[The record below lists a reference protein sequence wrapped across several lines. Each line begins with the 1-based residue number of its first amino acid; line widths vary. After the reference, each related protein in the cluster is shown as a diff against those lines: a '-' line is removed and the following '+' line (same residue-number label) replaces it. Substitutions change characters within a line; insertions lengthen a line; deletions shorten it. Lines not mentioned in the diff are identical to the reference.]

1 MAFRLWCSLSTPF
14 TPSNPMPLW
23 LAEELKSELFQARS
37 ETELQDVVTATYRQV
52 LGNAHIN
59 SFERCRK
66 AESQLRN
73 GNITVR
79 EFVMAVGLSETYR
92 NLFLTRNSQYRFIEL
107 NFKHFLGRSP
117 RNQQEIA
124 EHVLIYNTHGYDAEI
139 LSYIDSEEYSSVFG
153 ENNVPCL
160 RVDSSQFRS
169 NRDYLLTLNLNR
181 GRASS
186 DRAPVMAQV
195 RQLAAKLPAKANPP
209 RIANNQYDNRITR
222 YEVSYDLPG
231 NSAVNRRAAQVVQV
245 QFANLSRQLQS
256 IQRRGGRVR
265 TIRVAG

>member
-1 MAFRLWCSLSTPF
+1 
-14 TPSNPMPLW
+14 MPLW
-23 LAEELKSELFQARS
+23 LADELKVELFKARS
-37 ETELQDVVTATYRQV
+37 DTELQDVVTATYRQV
-52 LGNAHIN
+52 LGNAHVN
-59 SFERCRK
+59 SFERCKK
-66 AESQLRN
+66 AESQLCN

-92 NLFLTRNSQYRFIEL
+92 NLFFTRNSQYRFIEL

-117 RNQQEIA
+117 RNQEEIA

-139 LSYIDSEEYSSVFG
+139 LSYIDSEEYSNAFG
-153 ENNVPCL
+153 ENNAPSPQ
-160 RVDSSQFRS
+160 VDSSQFQS

-195 RQLAAKLPAKANPP
+195 RQLAGNLPAKANPP

-222 YEVSYDLPG
+222 YEVTYDLPG
-231 NSAVNRRAAQVVQV
+231 NSATNRCAAQAIQV
-245 QFANLSRQLQS
+245 QFANLSRQLRS

-265 TIRVAG
+265 TIRVTG

>member
-1 MAFRLWCSLSTPF
+1 MAPAGCSLFTPF
-14 TPSNPMPLW
+14 PPSNIMPLW
-23 LAEELKSELFQARS
+23 LADELKTELFKARS
-37 ETELQDVVTATYRQV
+37 DTELQDVVTATYRQV

-59 SFERCRK
+59 SFERCQK

-92 NLFLTRNSQYRFIEL
+92 NLFFTHNSQYRFIEL

-139 LSYIDSEEYSSVFG
+139 LSYIDSEEYSSAFG
-153 ENNVPCL
+153 ENNVPSP
-160 RVDSSQFRS
+160 RVDSSQFQS

-186 DRAPVMAQV
+186 DRAPAMAQV

-222 YEVSYDLPG
+222 YEVTYDLPG
-231 NSAVNRRAAQVVQV
+231 NSATNRCAAQAVQV

-265 TIRVAG
+265 TIRVTG

>member
-1 MAFRLWCSLSTPF
+1 
-14 TPSNPMPLW
+14 MPLW
-23 LAEELKSELFQARS
+23 LADELNTELFKDRS
-37 ETELQDVVTATYRQV
+37 DTELQDVVTATYRQV
-52 LGNAHIN
+52 FGNAHIN
-59 SFERCRK
+59 SFERCQK

-73 GNITVR
+73 GSITVR
-79 EFVMAVGLSETYR
+79 EFVIAVGLSETYK
-92 NLFLTRNSQYRFIEL
+92 NLFFTNNSPYRFIEL

-117 RNQQEIA
+117 RSQQEIA

-139 LSYIDSEEYSSVFG
+139 LSYVDSEEYSSAFG
-153 ENNVPCL
+153 ENNVPSP
-160 RVDSSQFRS
+160 RVDSSQFQS

-186 DRAPVMAQV
+186 DRTPAMAQV

-222 YEVSYDLPG
+222 YEVTYDLSG
-231 NSAVNRRAAQVVQV
+231 NSATNRRAAQVVQV

-265 TIRVAG
+265 TIRVTG

>member
-1 MAFRLWCSLSTPF
+1 
-14 TPSNPMPLW
+14 MPLW
-23 LAEELKSELFQARS
+23 LADELKAELFKARS
-37 ETELQDVVTATYRQV
+37 DTELQDVVAATYRQV

-59 SFERCRK
+59 SFERCQK

-92 NLFLTRNSQYRFIEL
+92 NLFFTRNSQYRFIEL

-117 RNQQEIA
+117 RRQEEIA

-139 LSYIDSEEYSSVFG
+139 LSYIDSEEYSSAFG
-153 ENNVPCL
+153 ENNVPSP
-160 RVDSSQFRS
+160 RVDSSQFQN

-186 DRAPVMAQV
+186 DRSSAKAQV
-195 RQLAAKLPAKANPP
+195 RQIAGKLPAKANPP
-209 RIANNQYDNRITR
+209 RVTNNQYDNRITR
-222 YEVSYDLPG
+222 YEVTYDLPR
-231 NSAVNRRAAQVVQV
+231 NSATNRCAAQSIQV

-265 TIRVAG
+265 TIRVTG